1 MHDFFEPQPIPGAR
15 VYFVRVVLHDWDDD
29 HAIKILKNLRRVAA
43 LESRLVIVDHITP
56 FASRIESHPPPRI
69 SINPPISDHPTPL
82 LPNLGKASANTYFM
96 DIAMQLL
103 LNGKERT
110 LPQHIH
116 VVERA
121 GWCVVEVRFTANTNL
136 GFIVAEPA

>member
-96 DIAMQLL
+96 DIAVSPSHLCL
-103 LNGKERT
+103 FFPPKY
-110 LPQHIH
+110 
-116 VVERA
+116 V
-121 GWCVVEVRFTANTNL
+121 
-136 GFIVAEPA
+136 